1 MDLHQVW
8 SLPVLISQ
16 PLPFVKA
23 FVEAIDEAR
32 SNSSAS
38 SILPGINDDS
48 AELAGLVLD
57 GDLGDQLGLLGA
69 L

>member
-8 SLPVLISQ
+8 SLPVLVSQ

-23 FVEAIDEAR
+23 FVEAIDEAI
-32 SNSSAS
+32 SCAS
-38 SILPGINDDS
+38 SILPGIVSDS
-48 AELAGLVLD
+48 AQLVGLVLD
-57 GDLGDQLGLLGA
+57 GGLGDQLGLLGA